1 MTHDEVVDL
10 LEELIGAYPYYAS
23 KIIDAEDTIN
33 RWEREFGAYEAGDI
47 YKAAR
52 VHENTSRFFPSI
64 KEIKGLINKGKISY
78 GDIAQDQPVIEAP
91 KKLIQADV
99 GEEAKCRLE
108 KCILYH
114 DLCNGLNENG
124 ECPFEGL

>member
-64 KEIKGLINKGKISY
+64 EEIKGLINKGKMLY
-78 GDIAQDQPVIEAP
+78 GDITQDQPVIEAP
-91 KKLIQADV
+91 QAPQIMIPVTDNF
-99 GEEAKCRLE
+99 C
-108 KCILYH
+108 
-114 DLCNGLNENG
+114 DLCGLCDAGSQEF
-124 ECPFEGL
+124 CPCDF